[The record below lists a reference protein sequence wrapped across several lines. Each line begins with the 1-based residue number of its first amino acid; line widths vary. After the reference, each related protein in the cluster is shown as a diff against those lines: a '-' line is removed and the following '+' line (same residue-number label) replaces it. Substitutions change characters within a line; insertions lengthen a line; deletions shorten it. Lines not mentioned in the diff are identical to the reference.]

1 MKDLWLR
8 IGGTLL
14 VVASAYLFLSTIQ
27 QGFRPFEYAAFPIGD
42 SLVSTEKEI
51 GRGVSYALWD
61 QRSLDMI
68 LLALLIFVTSACCVS
83 LLSPQE
89 DTDR

>member
-1 MKDLWLR
+1 MKEIWLR

-14 VVASAYLFLSTIQ
+14 VVVSAYLFLSTIQ
-27 QGFRPFEYAAFPIGD
+27 QGFSPFEYATFPIDD

-51 GRGVSYALWD
+51 GRSVSYALWD

-68 LLALLIFVTSACCVS
+68 FLALLIFVTSACCATT
-83 LLSPQE
+83 LTPQK
-89 DTDR
+89 DTEK

>member
-1 MKDLWLR
+1 MKGIWLR
-8 IGGTLL
+8 IGATLL
-14 VVASAYLFLSTIQ
+14 VVAGAYLFLSTIQ
-27 QGFRPFEYAAFPIGD
+27 EGFRPFEYATFPIGN

-68 LLALLIFVTSACCVS
+68 LLGLLVFVTSACCAS
-83 LLSPQE
+83 ILNPQK
-89 DTDR
+89 DTER